1 MEPDLSIII
10 PTYNE
15 EFTIG
20 PTIFEIYN
28 ILKRTPASFEIL
40 VVDDNSP
47 DKTGKIVKEMSPRL
61 PLAIYQ
67 LYNPDEIEAGRIV
80 LKWKSSFKEEMCGVV

>member
-1 MEPDLSIII
+1 MINNINPNPVPLQKGTGSPYKKLTPGKVISDKKKIGREYKIISIW
-10 PTYNE
+10 
-15 EFTIG
+15 
-20 PTIFEIYN
+20 
-28 ILKRTPASFEIL
+28 
-40 VVDDNSP
+40 
-47 DKTGKIVKEMSPRL
+47 KIVKEMSPRL